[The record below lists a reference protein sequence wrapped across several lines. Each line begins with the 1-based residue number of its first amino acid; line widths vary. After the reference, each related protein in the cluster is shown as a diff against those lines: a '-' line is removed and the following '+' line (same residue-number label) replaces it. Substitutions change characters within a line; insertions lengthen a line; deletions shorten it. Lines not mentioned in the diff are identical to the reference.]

1 MIYVNEKDLVVPGEL
16 LAEDDYYSGRGTFED
31 DGKICSKLLGL
42 VSLRNKKISV
52 IPLKSKYLPKKGDV
66 VIGKIDDVR
75 FSMWGV
81 DINSPY
87 SGILPASEVF
97 GRDKKELSRVFD
109 IGDVLFLRIVDVDE
123 VKKVKL
129 GLKGRGMGK
138 FRGGVIVDIAPT
150 KVPRLIGKKGS
161 MINMIKDKTGCKIVV
176 GQNGLVWVKGNEDME
191 QIVKN
196 IIKLIEK
203 EAHTSGLTDR
213 IKNKLCLL
221 IDGELPEEETEVLEE
236 KEEIVEDSFED
247 GLKKPEIQ
255 DFRDEVEKEI
265 AEELALEDSEDEELD
280 YDDSEDEFDDDSDE
294 FDDDEYGEE
303 DEDFADDD
311 SDEFDDEDEEFDDD
325 SDEFGDEDLD
335 DEELDY
341 DDSEDDSEDE
351 LDDEEFVGIEEL
363 EESVESEE
371 FMEDAEETSDFI
383 EEEIIE
389 LDEEDSEEDSEVFN
403 EADDE
408 EEFDVIDDVEQESEV
423 IEDEAEVIDDV
434 EDESEVIEDESEVI
448 DDVEE
453 EASEDISDDE
463 LEEVINEAISE
474 DEASEEVIN
483 EAISEDEASEE
494 ESQEESESEDKEE
507 DEEKKE
513 EKSKKPK
520 FLDTFEYI
528 NEQKKKNKSSFDLSR
543 ADNSNSP
550 TLNISQRRGI

>member
-16 LAEDDYYSGRGTFED
+16 LAEDDYYPGRGTFED

-97 GRDKKELSRVFD
+97 GREKKELSRVFD

-138 FRGGVIVDIAPT
+138 FKGGVIVDIAPT

-196 IIKLIEK
+196 IIKLIER

-221 IDGELPEEETEVLEE
+221 IDGELPPEEEEVEE
-236 KEEIVEDSFED
+236 VDQEEEEEDAFED
-247 GLKKPEIQ
+247 GLKKPELQ
-255 DFRDEVEKEI
+255 DFRDEVEKEL
-265 AEELALEDSEDEELD
+265 AEEGFLDEDSEEDFDDEDSEDEEFEEDLEDFNDETEDYEDIDEEDLD
-280 YDDSEDEFDDDSDE
+280 DDEDSEDEDEDDDLETSEEEIEDFEDDISDE
-294 FDDDEYGEE
+294 ELEDVISEAISE
-303 DEDFADDD
+303 DEDEDEIVEESEDEEDVEED
-311 SDEFDDEDEEFDDD
+311 SEDDEDLEDSEEETVEE
-325 SDEFGDEDLD
+325 SE
-335 DEELDY
+335 DEEDVEDSEESPEEEAVEESEDEENEE
-341 DDSEDDSEDE
+341 DDSEDDSKD
-351 LDDEEFVGIEEL
+351 
-363 EESVESEE
+363 
-371 FMEDAEETSDFI
+371 
-383 EEEIIE
+383 
-389 LDEEDSEEDSEVFN
+389 
-403 EADDE
+403 
-408 EEFDVIDDVEQESEV
+408 
-423 IEDEAEVIDDV
+423 
-434 EDESEVIEDESEVI
+434 
-448 DDVEE
+448 
-453 EASEDISDDE
+453 
-463 LEEVINEAISE
+463 
-474 DEASEEVIN
+474 
-483 EAISEDEASEE
+483 
-494 ESQEESESEDKEE
+494 
-507 DEEKKE
+507 
-513 EKSKKPK
+513 EKSKKPN
-520 FLDTFEYI
+520 FMDTYEYI
-528 NEQKKKNKSSFDLSR
+528 NEQKKNNKSSFDLSR
-543 ADNSNSP
+543 ADNSKSP
-550 TLNISQRRGI
+550 TLNISQGRGI

>member
-16 LAEDDYYSGRGTFED
+16 LAEDDYYSGRGTFEE
-31 DGKICSKLLGL
+31 DGKVCSKLLGL

-97 GRDKKELSRVFD
+97 GREKKELSRVFD

-138 FRGGVIVDIAPT
+138 FKGGVIVDIAPT

-221 IDGELPEEETEVLEE
+221 IDGELPPEEEEEAEPEVEE
-236 KEEIVEDSFED
+236 DAFEE
-247 GLKKPEIQ
+247 GLKKPELQ
-255 DFRDEVEKEI
+255 DFREEVEKEL
-265 AEELALEDSEDEELD
+265 AEEN
-280 YDDSEDEFDDDSDE
+280 FDDDSDE
-294 FDDDEYGEE
+294 DFDDEDSEE
-303 DEDFADDD
+303 DIEDYEDNSGDIEEDFEDSDDD
-311 SDEFDDEDEEFDDD
+311 SDEDFDDEDSEE
-325 SDEFGDEDLD
+325 
-335 DEELDY
+335 
-341 DDSEDDSEDE
+341 
-351 LDDEEFVGIEEL
+351 GIEEL
-363 EESVESEE
+363 EE
-371 FMEDAEETSDFI
+371 
-383 EEEIIE
+383 
-389 LDEEDSEEDSEVFN
+389 
-403 EADDE
+403 
-408 EEFDVIDDVEQESEV
+408 
-423 IEDEAEVIDDV
+423 
-434 EDESEVIEDESEVI
+434 
-448 DDVEE
+448 
-453 EASEDISDDE
+453 DITDDE
-463 LEEVINEAISE
+463 LEDVISEAISE
-474 DEASEEVIN
+474 DEDSAEDDLVEEEN
-483 EAISEDEASEE
+483 EDLEDSEE
-494 ESQEESESEDKEE
+494 EPVDDSEGEEESSEEEPVEEAAKEPVEDSEGEEESSEEDSEDDE
-507 DEEKKE
+507 DKE

-528 NEQKKKNKSSFDLSR
+528 NEQKKKNKSSFDFSR
-543 ADNSNSP
+543 ADNSKSP
-550 TLNISQRRGI
+550 TLNISQGRGI

>member
-16 LAEDDYYSGRGTFED
+16 LAEDDYYPGRGTFED

-97 GRDKKELSRVFD
+97 GREKKELSRVFD

-138 FRGGVIVDIAPT
+138 FKGGVIVDIAPT

-221 IDGELPEEETEVLEE
+221 IDGELPPEEEEAEEVE
-236 KEEIVEDSFED
+236 EEIEEDAFEE
-247 GLKKPEIQ
+247 GLKKPELQ
-255 DFRDEVEKEI
+255 DFRDEVEKEL
-265 AEELALEDSEDEELD
+265 AEEGFLDEDSEEDLDDEDSEEDDFEDDVEDFNDETEDYEDIDEEDLDDEDSEDEDDEDLETSEEEIEDFEDDISDEELED
-280 YDDSEDEFDDDSDE
+280 VISDAISEDEDE
-294 FDDDEYGEE
+294 I
-303 DEDFADDD
+303 
-311 SDEFDDEDEEFDDD
+311 
-325 SDEFGDEDLD
+325 
-335 DEELDY
+335 
-341 DDSEDDSEDE
+341 
-351 LDDEEFVGIEEL
+351 V
-363 EESVESEE
+363 VESE
-371 FMEDAEETSDFI
+371 
-383 EEEIIE
+383 
-389 LDEEDSEEDSEVFN
+389 DEEDSEEE
-403 EADDE
+403 
-408 EEFDVIDDVEQESEV
+408 
-423 IEDEAEVIDDV
+423 
-434 EDESEVIEDESEVI
+434 
-448 DDVEE
+448 
-453 EASEDISDDE
+453 
-463 LEEVINEAISE
+463 SE
-474 DEASEEVIN
+474 DE
-483 EAISEDEASEE
+483 EDLETSEE
-494 ESQEESESEDKEE
+494 ESVEEESEDEEDVEEDAEDSEDAPEE
-507 DEEKKE
+507 EAEEEAEEETSEEESEDDEKE
-513 EKSKKPK
+513 EKSKKPN
-520 FLDTFEYI
+520 FMDTYEFI
-528 NEQKKKNKSSFDLSR
+528 NEQKKNNKSSFDLSR
-543 ADNSNSP
+543 ADNSKSP
-550 TLNISQRRGI
+550 TLNISQGRGI

>member
-16 LAEDDYYSGRGTFED
+16 LAEDDYYPGRGTFED

-97 GRDKKELSRVFD
+97 GREKKELSRVFD

-138 FRGGVIVDIAPT
+138 FKGGVIVDIAPT

-191 QIVKN
+191 QIVKS

-221 IDGELPEEETEVLEE
+221 IDGELPPEEEEAEEAEQEVEE
-236 KEEIVEDSFED
+236 EDAFEE
-247 GLKKPEIQ
+247 GLKKPELQ
-255 DFRDEVEKEI
+255 DFRDEVEKELAEEGFI
-265 AEELALEDSEDEELD
+265 DEDSEEDLDDEDSEEEEFEDDVEDFNDETEDYEDIDEEDLDDEDSEEEIEDFEDDISDEELEDVISDAISEDEEDVEEDSEDLEDSEEEAVEEDSEEEAVEEDSEDEDAVEDEEAPEEEVEELASQEDSEDEE
-280 YDDSEDEFDDDSDE
+280 
-294 FDDDEYGEE
+294 
-303 DEDFADDD
+303 
-311 SDEFDDEDEEFDDD
+311 
-325 SDEFGDEDLD
+325 
-335 DEELDY
+335 
-341 DDSEDDSEDE
+341 
-351 LDDEEFVGIEEL
+351 
-363 EESVESEE
+363 
-371 FMEDAEETSDFI
+371 
-383 EEEIIE
+383 
-389 LDEEDSEEDSEVFN
+389 
-403 EADDE
+403 
-408 EEFDVIDDVEQESEV
+408 
-423 IEDEAEVIDDV
+423 
-434 EDESEVIEDESEVI
+434 
-448 DDVEE
+448 
-453 EASEDISDDE
+453 
-463 LEEVINEAISE
+463 
-474 DEASEEVIN
+474 
-483 EAISEDEASEE
+483 
-494 ESQEESESEDKEE
+494 
-507 DEEKKE
+507 KE
-513 EKSKKPK
+513 EKSKKPN
-520 FLDTFEYI
+520 FMDTYEFI
-528 NEQKKKNKSSFDLSR
+528 NEQKKNNKSSFDLSR
-543 ADNSNSP
+543 ADNSKSP
-550 TLNISQRRGI
+550 TLNISQGRGI